1 MPREAACLEEFPEQ
15 SVFPP
20 AVPRGPHGG
29 PPRRVRGAHSA
40 EGPRVRP
47 WLGAR
52 AVSPQAR
59 AWGSATRHTP
69 RRAGCRRGRRGRGGA
84 GPESRFAGATS
95 RDASRNATRLKARA
109 TGRCAIGC
117 APVGKPVQQPDSH
130 GDATCRALVGGCRPE
145 AGTSRSPT
153 GDVPSLSPGAA
164 ASPSPLAPL
173 GPAFLPAPLLLCP
186 GSARSQRLRDEVQG
200 VT

>member
-1 MPREAACLEEFPEQ
+1 MKPRVWKSFL
-15 SVFPP
+15 SRVFSLRLYLAGLTAGRP
-20 AVPRGPHGG
+20 AGSAERTARRGHASG
-29 PPRRVRGAHSA
+29 PGSAPALSPRRLVRGA
-40 EGPRVRP
+40 
-47 WLGAR
+47 
-52 AVSPQAR
+52 
-59 AWGSATRHTP
+59 RHTP

-84 GPESRFAGATS
+84 GPESCFAGATS

-117 APVGKPVQQPDSH
+117 APVGKPGQQPDSH
-130 GDATCRALVGGCRPE
+130 GDATCRALVGGCRLE

-200 VT
+200 LT

>member
-15 SVFPP
+15 SVFPSGCTSR
-20 AVPRGPHGG
+20 AS
-29 PPRRVRGAHSA
+29 RRAA
-40 EGPRVRP
+40 LPGPRSARRGGATRPALVRRP
-47 WLGAR
+47 RCLPAGSCVGLGT
-52 AVSPQAR
+52 
-59 AWGSATRHTP
+59 ATRHTP

-130 GDATCRALVGGCRPE
+130 GDATCRALVGGVQ
-145 AGTSRSPT
+145 AG
-153 GDVPSLSPGAA
+153 GWD
-164 ASPSPLAPL
+164 
-173 GPAFLPAPLLLCP
+173 LPIPH
-186 GSARSQRLRDEVQG
+186 R
-200 VT
+200 

>member
-1 MPREAACLEEFPEQ
+1 MKPRVWKSFL
-15 SVFPP
+15 SRVFSLRLYLAGLTAGRP
-20 AVPRGPHGG
+20 AGSAERTARRGHASG
-29 PPRRVRGAHSA
+29 PGSAPALSPRRLVRGARHGDA
-40 EGPRVRP
+40 AHAPPCRLQEGTA
-47 WLGAR
+47 GA
-52 AVSPQAR
+52 
-59 AWGSATRHTP
+59 
-69 RRAGCRRGRRGRGGA
+69 GRRGTRE
-84 GPESRFAGATS
+84 PLRRATS